1 MAKYLLGP
9 ELLWLLAYLAA
20 YFIALPGRTPSRAL
34 ENFIDKGSFYVPLLV
49 PLCFAL
55 FWMPMVEKS
64 WLVVRIWIACILG
77 GILVLEKIFGSY
89 NRNDTQSG
97 LNNRVGMLI
106 IFGLLVLGSIG
117 WAIAYLL

>member
-1 MAKYLLGP
+1 MIKYLIGP

-20 YFIALPGRTPSRAL
+20 YYIALPNRTPSKAL
-34 ENFIDKGSFYVPLLV
+34 EHFIDKGSFYVPLLV
-49 PLCFAL
+49 VLCFAL
-55 FWMPMVEKS
+55 YWVPVVEKS
-64 WLVVRIWIACILG
+64 WFLVRIWIACLLG

-89 NRNDTQSG
+89 NTNDPQSG

-117 WAIAYLL
+117 WGVAYLL